1 MFHFMRRTRLSCEIL
16 RRAQFVLI
24 MKVGEVDK
32 CDAKTFALLRIK
44 YLEEAPATI
53 GALLILVQ
61 IQHYTQYVESQN

>member
-1 MFHFMRRTRLSCEIL
+1 MRRTRLSCEIL

-24 MKVGEVDK
+24 MKVGEVDM

-44 YLEEAPATI
+44 YLEEVPATI

-61 IQHYTQYVESQN
+61 IQHYTQ

>member
-1 MFHFMRRTRLSCEIL
+1 MRRTRLSCEIL

-44 YLEEAPATI
+44 YLEEAPATRRFTHFSSNT
-53 GALLILVQ
+53 Q
-61 IQHYTQYVESQN
+61 IHIITLHTIESQN